1 MSVARSSAVMAVGT
15 IFSRASGFVRTA
27 LLAAAIGSADHADA
41 FNLAN
46 TIPNMLYI
54 LLAGGVFNAVLVP
67 QLVRSMKNDEDG
79 GQAYAD
85 RIITLSAAF
94 LAVVTTLLVVA
105 APLLLHLWL
114 HGRWYQPDHAV
125 LLHSTVD
132 FARWCLPQIFFYGM
146 YVLIGQILN
155 ARGSFGPMMW
165 APIANNIIS
174 IAVLIAYL
182 LAFGTASHGGYSG
195 REETLLGLGS
205 TLGIV
210 AQFLVLIPALRAAGF
225 RYKPRW
231 DFRGVGLSHTA
242 KLGVWTILFV
252 VVNQIAFLVITSLA
266 ANGSADGGSGYTVYS
281 NAWLV
286 AQVPHSIITVS
297 LATAILPMLSRH
309 AAENDAAAVKQR
321 LGGTMRNALALIVP
335 IAALLPIL
343 ALPVSRLLFG
353 YGGSKGV
360 ATIDQYAPALAWFAP
375 GLLLWTVQYLVLR
388 AFYAYELNR
397 QALYIQVV
405 IAAVNVAAAVA
416 LVHAV
421 SSKDTAAALAAA
433 YSLSYLAGTALSV
446 GYLVRRLGGWSWAEP
461 VRFGVRIAVV
471 SGLAAVVTYA
481 LDALMG
487 GGATIARALLTLVV
501 AGGAG
506 TITLIVAARVF
517 RLVEITSIVDSVTRR
532 LPGLR

>member
-1 MSVARSSAVMAVGT
+1 
-15 IFSRASGFVRTA
+15 
-27 LLAAAIGSADHADA
+27 
-41 FNLAN
+41 
-46 TIPNMLYI
+46 
-54 LLAGGVFNAVLVP
+54 
-67 QLVRSMKNDEDG
+67 
-79 GQAYAD
+79 
-85 RIITLSAAF
+85 
-94 LAVVTTLLVVA
+94 
-105 APLLLHLWL
+105 
-114 HGRWYQPDHAV
+114 
-125 LLHSTVD
+125 
-132 FARWCLPQIFFYGM
+132 
-146 YVLIGQILN
+146 
-155 ARGSFGPMMW
+155 
-165 APIANNIIS
+165 
-174 IAVLIAYL
+174 
-182 LAFGTASHGGYSG
+182 
-195 REETLLGLGS
+195 
-205 TLGIV
+205 
-210 AQFLVLIPALRAAGF
+210 
-225 RYKPRW
+225 
-231 DFRGVGLSHTA
+231 
-242 KLGVWTILFV
+242 
-252 VVNQIAFLVITSLA
+252 
-266 ANGSADGGSGYTVYS
+266 
-281 NAWLV
+281 
-286 AQVPHSIITVS
+286 
-297 LATAILPMLSRH
+297 
-309 AAENDAAAVKQR
+309 
-321 LGGTMRNALALIVP
+321 
-335 IAALLPIL
+335 
-343 ALPVSRLLFG
+343 
-353 YGGSKGV
+353 
-360 ATIDQYAPALAWFAP
+360 DQYAPALAWFAP

>member
-1 MSVARSSAVMAVGT
+1 
-15 IFSRASGFVRTA
+15 
-27 LLAAAIGSADHADA
+27 
-41 FNLAN
+41 
-46 TIPNMLYI
+46 
-54 LLAGGVFNAVLVP
+54 VLV
-67 QLVRSMKNDEDG
+67 
-79 GQAYAD
+79 
-85 RIITLSAAF
+85 I
-94 LAVVTTLLVVA
+94 A

-114 HGRWYQPDHAV
+114 HGNWYQPDHAA
-125 LLHSTVD
+125 LLHSTIV

-146 YVLIGQILN
+146 YVLIGQLLN

-165 APIANNIIS
+165 APIANNVIS
-174 IAVLIAYL
+174 IAVLVAYL
-182 LAFGTASHGGYSG
+182 IAFGTTGNSGYSG
-195 REETLLGLGS
+195 QEETLLGLGS

-210 AQFLVLIPALRAAGF
+210 AQFVVLIPALRAAGF
-225 RYKPRW
+225 HYKPRW

-242 KLGVWTILFV
+242 RLGVWTILFV
-252 VVNQIAFLVITSLA
+252 IVNQIAFLVITSLA
-266 ANGSADGGSGYTVYS
+266 AAGSSNGGSGYTVYS

-286 AQVPHSIITVS
+286 AQTPHSIITVS
-297 LATAILPMLSRH
+297 LATAILPMLSRYASDH
-309 AAENDAAAVKQR
+309 DAAGVKQQ
-321 LGGTMRNALALIVP
+321 LGETMRNALALIVP
-335 IAALLPIL
+335 IVALLPIL
-343 ALPVSRLLFG
+343 AGPVSRVLFG
-353 YGGSKGV
+353 YGRSHSV
-360 ATIDQYAPALAWFAP
+360 ATIDQYAPTLAWFAP
-375 GLLLWTVQYLVLR
+375 GLLLWTIQYLVLR

-433 YSLSYLAGTALSV
+433 YSLSYLAGTVLSV

-471 SGLAAVVTYA
+471 SGLAALVTYV
-481 LDALMG
+481 LDVVIG
-487 GGATIARALLTLVV
+487 GSDTILRALLTLVV

-506 TITLIVAARVF
+506 GITLIVAARVF